1 MDNSEIYGK
10 LRDKL
15 SAAPSGVPEGYRF
28 LEILEIL
35 FTSEEAELAL
45 VIPFMPASL
54 SDIAEASR
62 IEKTRAEKLLI
73 NMADKGVVYAFDHKG
88 ETKYLLFSFETIYNY
103 PIKYRPPD
111 MDQTRL
117 RSLWKEYFAEGWDRA
132 PGTYVIPGRV
142 LPVQENLSTESAALP
157 HDIVYKYIDEARY
170 ISVGDCSCR
179 SIVGNCDS
187 PIETCMGL
195 GYAAKFLVE
204 RKLSRPIDKEEARSI
219 VRRAHEA
226 GLVSISNN
234 AKDNI
239 GIICHCCRCCCG
251 QLMVATKFGRY
262 DLRPVGSFVAEADG
276 DKCTSCEL
284 CIDVCPMGA
293 ISINETAVPD
303 PEKCI
308 GCGLCISSCPEESL
322 SLSIRKPSPEVPDNV
337 IDYAMKAVRAQG
349 TEKEFI
355 RELKIRSDHK
365 TK

>member
-1 MDNSEIYGK
+1 MDGREIYRK

-15 SAAPSGVPEGYRF
+15 SAAPSGVPPGDRF
-28 LEILEIL
+28 LEILETL
-35 FTSEEAELAL
+35 FNPKEAELAL

-54 SDIAEASR
+54 SEIAAASR
-62 IEKTRAEKLLI
+62 IEKARVERLLMK
-73 NMADKGVVYAFDHKG
+73 MADKGVVYAFDHKG

-103 PIKYRPPD
+103 PIKYRSSD
-111 MDQTRL
+111 IDQTKL

-142 LPVQENLSTESAALP
+142 LPVQENLSAESAALP
-157 HDIVYKYIDEARY
+157 YDIVYKYIDEARY
-170 ISVGDCSCR
+170 ISVGECSCR

-219 VRRAHEA
+219 VNKAHEA

-262 DLRPVGSFVAEADG
+262 DLRPVGSFVARV
-276 DKCTSCEL
+276 DKDSCTSCEL
-284 CIDVCPMGA
+284 CVDRCPMGA
-293 ISINETAVPD
+293 ISIDDTAVPD
-303 PEKCI
+303 PDKCI

-322 SLSIRKPSPEVPDNV
+322 SLSVRKPSPEVPDDV

-349 TEKEFI
+349 TEEEFL
-355 RELKIRSDHK
+355 RELKIRSDD
-365 TK
+365 